1 MGPGATPRA
10 GIACSTTSRP
20 GGPIV
25 SGQKR
30 WSNAAWSNT
39 VTVAKSDGQTL
50 SGQTRWSNAV
60 WSNPVFKRDLVKR
73 GGCGQTNKQTNKH
86 CGQTCS
92 WHGGRT
98 RMMQQSCREIVVT
111 ATCQGIMSQP
121 CSKPGYGYPDSYW
134 VPMCLT
140 RLNGPLQTSHKD
152 GKAHFE
158 NNISHK
164 DRIQLLLTCL
174 DNLFDEL
181 STISQS
187 MSPLDVEEAEEFL
200 CSHHWPSC

>member
-1 MGPGATPRA
+1 
-10 GIACSTTSRP
+10 
-20 GGPIV
+20 
-25 SGQKR
+25 
-30 WSNAAWSNT
+30 
-39 VTVAKSDGQTL
+39 
-50 SGQTRWSNAV
+50 
-60 WSNPVFKRDLVKR
+60 
-73 GGCGQTNKQTNKH
+73 
-86 CGQTCS
+86 
-92 WHGGRT
+92 
-98 RMMQQSCREIVVT
+98 MQQSCREIVVT

-134 VPMCLT
+134 VPMCLN

-152 GKAHFE
+152 GNAHFE
-158 NNISHK
+158 NNICH
-164 DRIQLLLTCL
+164 IQLLLTFL